1 MGVVLNNVKGTIMSN
16 PTRFY
21 SGVSTAYPNEPLYS
35 YPFPDPFHT
44 GSGQFVGSSTYI
56 NDFNTLIGT
65 DYTITGTSST
75 FAVANAV
82 GGQAVLT
89 PGGATT
95 ATAAYKAG
103 TFIQLIAG
111 YRTWF
116 VVRFKVSAVA
126 GSVSY
131 YAGLRAGSSTTDGL
145 WFAKAASSTSINLVS
160 TVNSTATTL
169 VTGVATAIANSF
181 VEVGFYYDG
190 TDLICFSG
198 TSSTDMG
205 PDARITAPTI
215 GSTGTTL
222 TNALLSP
229 VFQITPTATD
239 TLTTDFVLA
248 AQELAR

>member
-1 MGVVLNNVKGTIMSN
+1 LGVVLNNVKGNIMSN
-16 PTRFY
+16 PTRLY
-21 SGVSTAYPNEPLYS
+21 SGLSTAFPNEPLYS

-44 GSGQFVGSSTYI
+44 GSSQYIGSSTYV

-65 DYTITGTSST
+65 DYTVTGSSSA
-75 FAVANAV
+75 FAIAAGA
-82 GGQAVLT
+82 GGWATLT

-95 ATAAYKAG
+95 ASAAYKAG
-103 TFIQLIAG
+103 TFYQFVAG
-111 YRTWF
+111 NRSWF
-116 VVRFKVSAVA
+116 TCRFKVSAVA

-131 YAGLRAGSSTTDGL
+131 YVGLRNGSSATDGL

-169 VTGVATAIANSF
+169 VTGVATAVADTF
-181 VEVGFYYDG
+181 VELGLYYDG

-198 TSSTDMG
+198 SSSTDMG
-205 PDARITAPTI
+205 PDARVSAVTI
-215 GSTGTTL
+215 GSSGTTL

-248 AQELAR
+248 AQEITR

>member
-1 MGVVLNNVKGTIMSN
+1 MSN
-16 PTRFY
+16 PTRLY
-21 SGVSTAYPNEPLYS
+21 SGLSTAFPNEPLYS

-44 GSGQFVGSSTYI
+44 GSGQYVGSSSYI

-65 DYTITGTSST
+65 DYTVTGTSST
-75 FAVANAV
+75 FAITNGV

-89 PGGATT
+89 PGGTTT

-103 TFIQLIAG
+103 TFMQFIAG
-111 YRTWF
+111 YRLWY

-131 YAGLRAGSSTTDGL
+131 YAGLRAGSATTDGL

-169 VTGVATAIANSF
+169 VTGVATAVADSW
-181 VEVGFYYDG
+181 VDLGFYYDG
-190 TDLICFSG
+190 TDLTCFSG
-198 TSSTDMG
+198 TSSVDMS
-205 PDARITAPTI
+205 PDARVSAVTI
-215 GSTGTTL
+215 GSTGTNL

-239 TLTTDFVLA
+239 TMTTDFVLA
-248 AQELAR
+248 AQEIVR

>member
-1 MGVVLNNVKGTIMSN
+1 MSN
-16 PTRFY
+16 PTRYY
-21 SGVSTAYPNEPLYS
+21 SGISTAYPNETLYS

-44 GSGQFVGSSTYI
+44 GSNQFTGSSTYV

-65 DYTITGTSST
+65 DYTVTGTSST
-75 FAVANAV
+75 FALTNGI

-89 PGGATT
+89 PGGTTT

-103 TFIQLIAG
+103 TFLQFTAG
-111 YRTWF
+111 YRTWYL
-116 VVRFKVSAVA
+116 VRFKVSAVA
-126 GSVSY
+126 GSVAY
-131 YAGLRAGSSTTDGL
+131 YAGLRAGSATTDGL

-169 VTGVATAIANSF
+169 VTGVATAVAGAW

-190 TDLICFSG
+190 TDLICYSG
-198 TSSTDMG
+198 TASTDMG
-205 PDARITAPTI
+205 PDARVSAVTI

-239 TLTTDFVLA
+239 TMTTDFVLA
-248 AQELAR
+248 AQEIAR

>member
-1 MGVVLNNVKGTIMSN
+1 MSN
-16 PTRFY
+16 PTRLY
-21 SGVSTAYPNEPLYS
+21 NGLSTAYPNEPLYS

-44 GSGQFVGSSTYI
+44 GSNQFTGSSTYV

-65 DYTITGTSST
+65 DYTVTGASST
-75 FAVANAV
+75 FALTNGI
-82 GGQAVLT
+82 GGQAILT
-89 PGGATT
+89 PGGTTT

-103 TFIQLIAG
+103 TFLQFTAG
-111 YRTWF
+111 YRTWY

-126 GSVSY
+126 GSVAY
-131 YAGLRAGSSTTDGL
+131 YAGLRAGSATTDGL

-169 VTGVATAIANSF
+169 VTGVATAVAGAW

-190 TDLICFSG
+190 TDLICYSG
-198 TSSTDMG
+198 TASTDMV
-205 PDARITAPTI
+205 PDARVSAVTI

-239 TLTTDFVLA
+239 TMTTDFVLA
-248 AQELAR
+248 AQEIAR

>member
-1 MGVVLNNVKGTIMSN
+1 MSN
-16 PTRFY
+16 PTRLY
-21 SGVSTAYPNEPLYS
+21 SGLSTAYPNEPLYS

-44 GSGQFVGSSTYI
+44 GSGQFVGSSTYT

-65 DYTITGTSST
+65 DYTITGASST

-89 PGGATT
+89 PGGTTT

-103 TFIQLIAG
+103 TFIQFVAG
-111 YRTWF
+111 YRAWF
-116 VVRFKVSAVA
+116 VVRFKVSAVSGNVA
-126 GSVSY
+126 Y
-131 YAGLRAGSSTTDGL
+131 YAGLRAGSSATDGL
-145 WFAKAASSTSINLVS
+145 WFAKAAASTSINLVS

-169 VTGVATAIANSF
+169 VTGVATAVAGAF

-205 PDARITAPTI
+205 PNARVTAPTI

-229 VFQITPTATD
+229 VFQITPVATE

>member
-1 MGVVLNNVKGTIMSN
+1 MSN
-16 PTRFY
+16 PTRLY
-21 SGVSTAYPNEPLYS
+21 SGLSTAFPNEPLYS

-44 GSGQFVGSSTYI
+44 GSNQFTGSSTYV

-75 FAVANAV
+75 FAVTNGI
-82 GGQAVLT
+82 GGQAILT
-89 PGGATT
+89 PGGTTT

-103 TFIQLIAG
+103 TFIQFVAG

-116 VVRFKVSAVA
+116 IVRFKVSAVA

-131 YAGLRAGSSTTDGL
+131 YAGLRAGSATTDGL

-169 VTGVATAIANSF
+169 VTGVATAVAGSF

-190 TDLICFSG
+190 TDLICYSG
-198 TSSTDMG
+198 TGSTDMA
-205 PDARITAPTI
+205 PDARISNVTI
-215 GSTGTTL
+215 GTTGTNL

-248 AQELAR
+248 AQEVAR